1 MDKEYITTEG
11 LLEKFLLDELGEEE
25 NQGIE
30 RAIANN
36 RDLKQKFEQLEADF
50 ERMAFENAITPPPHI
65 KNILIERLDE
75 KPIRQIRY
83 QWLGAAASLAL
94 LFMLT
99 TFWMYSKWQTAQDE
113 LNILQNQSVVLE
125 DRLDVLEKNYELTND
140 RLQLINSPS
149 TIPFVLKGY
158 SVQPKSR
165 AVAYV
170 NHDNPLV
177 VVNPQ
182 GLPQL
187 SS

>member
-1 MDKEYITTEG
+1 MDNERGIMDKEYITTEG

-83 QWLGAAASLAL
+83 QWLGAAASLA
-94 LFMLT
+94 
-99 TFWMYSKWQTAQDE
+99 
-113 LNILQNQSVVLE
+113 
-125 DRLDVLEKNYELTND
+125 
-140 RLQLINSPS
+140 
-149 TIPFVLKGY
+149 
-158 SVQPKSR
+158 
-165 AVAYV
+165 
-170 NHDNPLV
+170 
-177 VVNPQ
+177 
-182 GLPQL
+182 
-187 SS
+187 